1 MSQAPTSLPTD
12 RDDAPAVVPMSAG
25 SPVLPDHPGVFRTFD
40 AGATLV
46 FRTPLQEHPPAADT
60 KAAAILTGFGLMFT
74 ILGRFGEVFSTEL
87 FATGNERW
95 LLIFLLMAFTGMS
108 FIAIVQA
115 FRTLIPR
122 FPPAPPSLAF
132 FGDIAKLSLEEYVA
146 RVEAISEEDA
156 LEEMLKYNHTLST
169 IIVTKFTNLKLGIKY
184 IRAAFACWIVLIF
197 LINAGMRF

>member
-1 MSQAPTSLPTD
+1 MSLVPTSPPPE
-12 RDDAPAVVPMSAG
+12 RGDAPDVVPMPQG
-25 SPVLPDHPGVFRTFD
+25 PPVLPDHPGVFRAFD

-74 ILGRFGEVFSTEL
+74 ILARFGDVFSNEL
-87 FATGNERW
+87 FTPGNERW
-95 LLIFLLMAFTGMS
+95 LLILLLMAFTGMS

-132 FGDIAKLSLEEYVA
+132 FGDISRLSLDEYVA
-146 RVEAISEEDA
+146 SVKGLSETEA

-169 IIVTKFTNLKLGIKY
+169 IIVTKFTHLKLGIKY
-184 IRAAFACWIVLIF
+184 IRAAFACWLVLIF
-197 LINAGMRF
+197 LINAGTRF